1 MAETNTETEKKET
14 REYTTPA
21 SAGVHDVDP
30 RHPTSPTGLR
40 GASGGD
46 GKYQEDLDTSS
57 SADDFVILQALTA
70 FRPNIN
76 ASKIQTLINRAGG
89 FEQAW
94 ATPDEALEQYGWT
107 EDSRHLFNE
116 HRKNYQPEKALERL
130 NHLGIEFIPYTSP
143 KFPKSLTSIYD
154 PPLGLYVRG
163 TLHQNSLNIAFVGSR
178 KATPYGKTV
187 TNMLVRPLAGKGVVI
202 ISGLAYGIDA
212 EAHYATLQSNG
223 TTWAVLGNGCDE
235 MTLYPRAHRQLAK
248 DIINNDGAI
257 ISEYPP
263 GTPGQPYYFP
273 QRNRIVTGLSRA
285 IVVVEAGKQSGAL
298 ITARLGLEQ
307 NREVFAVP
315 GPITSE
321 MSQGTN
327 ELIRDGAT
335 PVSSAEQIMDA
346 LELFTLFGGMT
357 VAKASKQTPQSSSDK
372 TPETIEKPAN
382 NKPKND
388 QENILA
394 TLSQNPLAI
403 DEIVKASTLP
413 SHVVGSILTVLE
425 IEGLVKDIGNKS
437 YTRI

>member
-1 MAETNTETEKKET
+1 METNTETENQEIQK
-14 REYTTPA
+14 RTTPA
-21 SAGVHDVDP
+21 SAGVHGVDP
-30 RHPTSPTGLR
+30 RVH
-40 GASGGD
+40 GD

-57 SADDFVILQALTA
+57 SADDFVILQALSA

-76 ASKIQTLINRAGG
+76 ASKIQNLINRAGG
-89 FEQAW
+89 NEQAW
-94 ATPDEALEQYGWT
+94 TIPDEALEQYGWT
-107 EDSRHLFNE
+107 TEQRHLFNE
-116 HRKNYQPEKALERL
+116 HRKHYQPEKALERL
-130 NHLGIEFIPYTSP
+130 NQLGIEFIPATSP
-143 KFPKSLTSIYD
+143 KFPKSLINIFD

-187 TNMLVRPLAGKGVVI
+187 TNMLVRPLAAKGVVI

-212 EAHYATLQSNG
+212 EAHLATLQSNG

-248 DIINNDGAI
+248 DIIKNDGAI

-263 GTPGQPYYFP
+263 GTQGLPYFFP

-335 PVSSAEQIMDA
+335 PVSSAQQIMDE
-346 LELFTLFGGMT
+346 LELFTLFGGIPT
-357 VAKASKQTPQSSSDK
+357 AKTAKQPVKTRIESSPIAVERTPDNQ
-372 TPETIEKPAN
+372 
-382 NKPKND
+382 PKNE
-388 QENILA
+388 QISVLNIL
-394 TLSQNPLAI
+394 TQNPLPI

-413 SHVVGSILTVLE
+413 SHTVASVLTMLE
-425 IEGLVKDIGNKS
+425 IDGLVKDTGGRN
-437 YTRI
+437 YVRI

>member
-1 MAETNTETEKKET
+1 MADTNTETEIITQAIPDLE
-14 REYTTPA
+14 
-21 SAGVHDVDP
+21 
-30 RHPTSPTGLR
+30 PTNTEF
-40 GASGGD
+40 A
-46 GKYQEDLDTSS
+46 
-57 SADDFVILQALTA
+57 ILQALSS

-76 ASKIQTLINRAGG
+76 ASKLHALIKYAGG
-89 FEQAW
+89 IEQAW
-94 ATPDEALEQYGWT
+94 AVPDEALEQYGWT
-107 EDSRHLFNE
+107 PEVRHLFNE
-116 HRKNYQPEKALERL
+116 HRKKYRPEKALERL
-130 NHLGIEFIPYTSP
+130 DQLGIEFIPSTSP
-143 KFPKSLTSIYD
+143 KFPKSLIDIYE

-163 TLHQNSLNIAFVGSR
+163 KLHQNSLNIAFVGSR

-187 TNMLVRPLAGKGVVI
+187 TNMLVRPLAAKGVVI

-212 EAHYATLQSNG
+212 EAHQATLQSNG

-235 MTLYPRAHRQLAK
+235 MTLYPRAHRKLAQ
-248 DIINNDGAI
+248 DIIKNEGAV

-263 GTPGQPYYFP
+263 GTQGLPYFFP

-346 LELFTLFGGMT
+346 LELFSLFDGMT
-357 VAKASKQTPQSSSDK
+357 PSKAARQTPRKGSDAVSNIVER
-372 TPETIEKPAN
+372 TTSNQPQ
-382 NKPKND
+382 ND
-388 QENILA
+388 QEKILA
-394 TLSQNPLAI
+394 VLSKNPASI

-413 SHVVGSILTVLE
+413 SHTVASVLTMLE
-425 IEGLVKDIGNKS
+425 IDGLVKDTGGRN
-437 YTRI
+437 YVRL

>member
-1 MAETNTETEKKET
+1 MAEINTETE
-14 REYTTPA
+14 TTIQSPVIPTE
-21 SAGVHDVDP
+21 AGISNDQKTDSCFGRNDDVANEL
-30 RHPTSPTGLR
+30 S
-40 GASGGD
+40 
-46 GKYQEDLDTSS
+46 
-57 SADDFVILQALTA
+57 ILQALAA

-76 ASKIQTLINRAGG
+76 ASKLHALIKYAGSI
-89 FEQAW
+89 EQAW
-94 ATPDEALEQYGWT
+94 AVPDEALEQYGWT
-107 EDSRHLFNE
+107 AEQRQLFNA

-130 NHLGIEFIPYTSP
+130 YHLGIEFIPDTSP
-143 KFPKSLTSIYD
+143 KFPKSLLDIFD

-163 TLHQNSLNIAFVGSR
+163 KLHQNSLNIAFVGSR

-187 TNMLVRPLAGKGVVI
+187 TNMLVRPLAAKGVVI

-212 EAHYATLQSNG
+212 EAHQATLQSNG
-223 TTWAVLGNGCDE
+223 TTWAVMGNGCDE

-248 DIINNDGAI
+248 DIINNDGAV

-263 GTPGQPYYFP
+263 GTPGQPYFFP
-273 QRNRIVTGLSRA
+273 QRNRIVSGLSRA
-285 IVVVEAGKQSGAL
+285 IVVVEAGLQSGAL

-346 LELFTLFGGMT
+346 LELFSLFGGISPSKAARQISHKDIDAVSNI
-357 VAKASKQTPQSSSDK
+357 VARTTSNQPQ
-372 TPETIEKPAN
+372 
-382 NKPKND
+382 ND
-388 QENILA
+388 QEKVL
-394 TLSQNPLAI
+394 TVLSTNPLAI

-413 SHVVGSILTVLE
+413 SQVVGSILTLLE
-425 IEGLVKDIGNKS
+425 IEGLVKDIGNKN